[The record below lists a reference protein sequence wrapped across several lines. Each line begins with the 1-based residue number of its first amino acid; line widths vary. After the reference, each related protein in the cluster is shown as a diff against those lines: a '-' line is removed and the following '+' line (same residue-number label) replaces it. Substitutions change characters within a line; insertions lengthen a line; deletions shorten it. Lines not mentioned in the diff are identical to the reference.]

1 MAEEK
6 KTYVNKRRQSG
17 EFCQVHLQ
25 LPIKFNKILD
35 EYAKKNNMTKSN
47 WVTHIL
53 EQVVAHD
60 GKVGDVEV
68 TIPDDKLDKL
78 DTKLDTVINLIS
90 KL

>member
-1 MAEEK
+1 
-6 KTYVNKRRQSG
+6 
-17 EFCQVHLQ
+17 
-25 LPIKFNKILD
+25 
-35 EYAKKNNMTKSN
+35 MTKSN